1 MKLRRFDATDTA
13 RIRAAQSKRNNRI
26 ERNYRNEASQ
36 GREPEGL
43 QRIGKVWK
51 AECRSC
57 GNDYVFDCDAREFH
71 PDYSYCGGSERC
83 IP

>member
-1 MKLRRFDATDTA
+1 MTSAQFAAKAKRERR
-13 RIRAAQSKRNNRI
+13 Q
-26 ERNYRNEASQ
+26 ERNYRNEAAQ
-36 GREPEGL
+36 GRDPEGL
-43 QRIGKVWK
+43 GLVGGAWM

-57 GNDYVFDCDAREFH
+57 GNDYVVDCDAHEFH

>member
-1 MKLRRFDATDTA
+1 MRYRRFDATDTG
-13 RIRAAQSKRNNRI
+13 RMRAAEAKRHSRI
-26 ERNYRNEASQ
+26 ERNYRNEAAQ

-43 QRIGKVWK
+43 QRIGNAWE

-57 GNDYVFDCDAREFH
+57 GCSYVFDCDAREFD
-71 PDYSYCGGSERC
+71 PNYSYCGRSDRC